1 MTIVIKA
8 QIRRLGAADVQD
20 FREIRLSALKKAPEM
35 FGSVYEHEEKKPM
48 EAFAERLRDAVAFG
62 AYIDGE
68 IIGLSVF
75 KQEDGPKDAHKAHL
89 SGVFVEPE
97 QRGRGVAGML
107 LRALPAGLLLVMI
120 VRQIPTGIWWMRIF
134 ILGALNISLF
144 WSLLFISVYRLP
156 GGVAATVGAVQPLMV
171 VFISAALLGSPIRL
185 MAVLGAI
192 CGTAGVALLVLT
204 PNAALDPVGVAAG
217 LAGAVSMAFGTV
229 LTRKWQPP
237 VPLLT
242 FTAWQ
247 LAAGGLLLVPVA
259 LVFDP
264 PIPMPTGTNVLGL
277 AWLGLIGAGFTYF
290 LWFRGI
296 SRLEPTVVSL
306 LGFLSPGTAVLLGWL
321 FLDQTLSALQIIG
334 VLLVIGSIWLG
345 QRSNRTPRARIACRK
360 SP

>member
-1 MTIVIKA
+1 MSLRTPDLLFTAIAPAIWGSTYIVTTQYLPNFSPMT
-8 QIRRLGAADVQD
+8 
-20 FREIRLSALKKAPEM
+20 
-35 FGSVYEHEEKKPM
+35 
-48 EAFAERLRDAVAFG
+48 VA
-62 AYIDGE
+62 
-68 IIGLSVF
+68 
-75 KQEDGPKDAHKAHL
+75 
-89 SGVFVEPE
+89 
-97 QRGRGVAGML
+97 M

-277 AWLGLIGAGFTYF
+277 AWLGLIGAGFNLLPLVPGDLATRTYSCF
-290 LWFRGI
+290 LTGLSQPGDRRVARMVVLG
-296 SRLEPTVVSL
+296 SDAECASNHRRPARDREYLAGPTFQPHS
-306 LGFLSPGTAVLLGWL
+306 
-321 FLDQTLSALQIIG
+321 
-334 VLLVIGSIWLG
+334 
-345 QRSNRTPRARIACRK
+345 
-360 SP
+360 

>member
-1 MTIVIKA
+1 MSLRTPDLLFTAIAPAIWGSTYIVTTQYLPNFSPMT
-8 QIRRLGAADVQD
+8 
-20 FREIRLSALKKAPEM
+20 
-35 FGSVYEHEEKKPM
+35 
-48 EAFAERLRDAVAFG
+48 VA
-62 AYIDGE
+62 
-68 IIGLSVF
+68 
-75 KQEDGPKDAHKAHL
+75 
-89 SGVFVEPE
+89 
-97 QRGRGVAGML
+97 M

-192 CGTAGVALLVLT
+192 CGTAG
-204 PNAALDPVGVAAG
+204 

-277 AWLGLIGAGFTYF
+277 AWLGLIGAGLTYF

>member
-1 MTIVIKA
+1 MSLRTPDLLFTAIAPAIWGSTYIVTTQYLPNFSPMT
-8 QIRRLGAADVQD
+8 
-20 FREIRLSALKKAPEM
+20 
-35 FGSVYEHEEKKPM
+35 
-48 EAFAERLRDAVAFG
+48 VA
-62 AYIDGE
+62 
-68 IIGLSVF
+68 
-75 KQEDGPKDAHKAHL
+75 
-89 SGVFVEPE
+89 
-97 QRGRGVAGML
+97 M

-264 PIPMPTGTNVLGL
+264 PIPMPTGTNVLGP
-277 AWLGLIGAGFTYF
+277 AWLGLIGAGLTYF
-290 LWFRGI
+290 LWFRG
-296 SRLEPTVVSL
+296 SRDSNLQ
-306 LGFLSPGTAVLLGWL
+306 L
-321 FLDQTLSALQIIG
+321 FPYWAFSARG
-334 VLLVIGSIWLG
+334 
-345 QRSNRTPRARIACRK
+345 PPCC
-360 SP
+360 

>member
-1 MTIVIKA
+1 MA
-8 QIRRLGAADVQD
+8 WPAAV
-20 FREIRLSALKKAPEM
+20 
-35 FGSVYEHEEKKPM
+35 
-48 EAFAERLRDAVAFG
+48 
-62 AYIDGE
+62 
-68 IIGLSVF
+68 
-75 KQEDGPKDAHKAHL
+75 
-89 SGVFVEPE
+89 
-97 QRGRGVAGML
+97 
-107 LRALPAGLLLVMI
+107 LPC
-120 VRQIPTGIWWMRIF
+120 F
-134 ILGALNISLF
+134 ISRFLYRPL
-144 WSLLFISVYRLP
+144 SVYRLP

-264 PIPMPTGTNVLGL
+264 PIPMP
-277 AWLGLIGAGFTYF
+277 
-290 LWFRGI
+290 
-296 SRLEPTVVSL
+296 
-306 LGFLSPGTAVLLGWL
+306 
-321 FLDQTLSALQIIG
+321 
-334 VLLVIGSIWLG
+334 
-345 QRSNRTPRARIACRK
+345 
-360 SP
+360 

>member
-1 MTIVIKA
+1 MSLRTPDLLFTAIAPAIWGSTYIVTTQYLPNFSPMT
-8 QIRRLGAADVQD
+8 
-20 FREIRLSALKKAPEM
+20 
-35 FGSVYEHEEKKPM
+35 
-48 EAFAERLRDAVAFG
+48 VA
-62 AYIDGE
+62 
-68 IIGLSVF
+68 
-75 KQEDGPKDAHKAHL
+75 
-89 SGVFVEPE
+89 
-97 QRGRGVAGML
+97 M

-264 PIPMPTGTNVLGL
+264 QCSRPGVARPDRSGFNLLPLVPGDLATRTYSCFLTGLSQPGDRRVARMVVLGSDAECASNHRRPARDREYL
-277 AWLGLIGAGFTYF
+277 AG
-290 LWFRGI
+290 
-296 SRLEPTVVSL
+296 PTFQPHS
-306 LGFLSPGTAVLLGWL
+306 
-321 FLDQTLSALQIIG
+321 
-334 VLLVIGSIWLG
+334 
-345 QRSNRTPRARIACRK
+345 
-360 SP
+360 

>member
-1 MTIVIKA
+1 
-8 QIRRLGAADVQD
+8 
-20 FREIRLSALKKAPEM
+20 
-35 FGSVYEHEEKKPM
+35 
-48 EAFAERLRDAVAFG
+48 
-62 AYIDGE
+62 
-68 IIGLSVF
+68 
-75 KQEDGPKDAHKAHL
+75 
-89 SGVFVEPE
+89 
-97 QRGRGVAGML
+97 
-107 LRALPAGLLLVMI
+107 
-120 VRQIPTGIWWMRIF
+120 
-134 ILGALNISLF
+134 
-144 WSLLFISVYRLP
+144 
-156 GGVAATVGAVQPLMV
+156 
-171 VFISAALLGSPIRL
+171 
-185 MAVLGAI
+185 
-192 CGTAGVALLVLT
+192 
-204 PNAALDPVGVAAG
+204 
-217 LAGAVSMAFGTV
+217 
-229 LTRKWQPP
+229 WQPP

-242 FTAWQ
+242 LTAWQ

-277 AWLGLIGAGFTYF
+277 AWLGLIGAGLTYF

>member
-1 MTIVIKA
+1 MRSS
-8 QIRRLGAADVQD
+8 RRLQ
-20 FREIRLSALKKAPEM
+20 LKTHRRSGRSCNHVITHARFIVHSDSTCHLGQHLHCHHPI
-35 FGSVYEHEEKKPM
+35 P
-48 EAFAERLRDAVAFG
+48 AELLTDDGRDAA
-62 AYIDGE
+62 
-68 IIGLSVF
+68 
-75 KQEDGPKDAHKAHL
+75 
-89 SGVFVEPE
+89 
-97 QRGRGVAGML
+97 GVAGGFIA
-107 LRALPAGLLLVMI
+107 RDD
-120 VRQIPTGIWWMRIF
+120 RPTDSNGICMRIF

-277 AWLGLIGAGFTYF
+277 AWLGLIGAGLTYF

-334 VLLVIGSIWLG
+334 VLLVIGDRLG

>member
-1 MTIVIKA
+1 MSLRTPDLLFTAIAPAIWGSTYIVTTQYLPNFSPMT
-8 QIRRLGAADVQD
+8 
-20 FREIRLSALKKAPEM
+20 
-35 FGSVYEHEEKKPM
+35 
-48 EAFAERLRDAVAFG
+48 VA
-62 AYIDGE
+62 
-68 IIGLSVF
+68 
-75 KQEDGPKDAHKAHL
+75 
-89 SGVFVEPE
+89 
-97 QRGRGVAGML
+97 M

-217 LAGAVSMAFGTV
+217 WRGGGFHGVRNRADPQVATSRASAHLYR
-229 LTRKWQPP
+229 L
-237 VPLLT
+237 
-242 FTAWQ
+242 Q

-264 PIPMPTGTNVLGL
+264 PIPMPTGTNVLG
-277 AWLGLIGAGFTYF
+277 W
-290 LWFRGI
+290 RG
-296 SRLEPTVVSL
+296 
-306 LGFLSPGTAVLLGWL
+306 
-321 FLDQTLSALQIIG
+321 SA
-334 VLLVIGSIWLG
+334 
-345 QRSNRTPRARIACRK
+345 
-360 SP
+360 